1 VKMKLIMVHGTMVAH
16 DDDDDDDGDGG
27 AALNRDDP

>member
-1 VKMKLIMVHGTMVAH
+1 MKLIMVHGTMVAH